1 MKIIHPS
8 KCILYSFLPTPQK
21 SSLKHSEGHKVFI
34 KSDLLCIQTQLQ
46 KRARERFF
54 FFPRQIHE
62 LYYILQ
68 TIFPSLH
75 YIVM

>member
-8 KCILYSFLPTPQK
+8 KCILYIVSPAPQK

-54 FFPRQIHE
+54 FPRQIHE